1 MKNLKLLILTTFMAI
16 AGSLFSQTNS
26 GPDIVITNVNVIDEG
41 CAVVNGYILSFQEVE
56 VTVSNV
62 GTQGFTSYSVTSEL
76 AYSGEEIT
84 SGSLNISVL
93 NPGESATLSGTLYS
107 VNTPWT
113 VGQSNIFTATVE
125 QPYEETGT
133 ALLNNTYQVFQ
144 TETVDCSDLSIID
157 VNVTINQTPP
167 FGCNPQIFMH
177 GIGFEFSNPEDQ
189 DTIFSICVDV
199 DILNLTTGE
208 IYLDTYQFCFNNGPY
223 VASMVTLISSWHVP
237 IDGNTY
243 QYTVTLS
250 NIVATGLDGNLEDN
264 TVVYTVDTSPY
275 NYDNCIYGCTDP
287 DAINYDPTA
296 NVDDGSCNYDIL
308 ELNYLSSECS
318 IDCDP
323 TGAFYYV
330 NSTFENT
337 GNVAITDF
345 CTQWSVIGGQVYSE
359 CFTGSLDPGQ
369 TTTLTYGPIY
379 DDGTGAVWI
388 YLQEL
393 NGTTLDPATSF
404 YESLYCTA
412 DAEATC
418 VYGCTDETACNYD
431 ATADFNDDSCTYVDG
446 ICETCESGVI
456 VDNDIDNDGI
466 CDADEVAGCTDTD
479 ACNYNISA
487 TDDDGS
493 CVLPVD
499 CETCSGET
507 DGTGTVVDNDADDDG
522 ICDTNEIVGC
532 QDETACNYNPDATDA
547 GNCTYV
553 VDPCEV
559 CVNGQVV
566 LNDADG
572 DGVCDD
578 DEVEGCT
585 DPAAC
590 NYDATAT
597 ENDPLLCTY
606 ANGCDTC
613 VNGNV
618 IDGDVNDDGICDGP
632 DASVTI
638 VVSEVTCF
646 PGQAN
651 QFQIDLVFEN
661 LGPDPLTDFCFNLTG
676 DATYNLC
683 LNSSF
688 PIGGGLPL
696 ETGETTTISA
706 PGVFLVGPT
715 YNFTVVIDNVNVNS
729 GGEHPSYLANN
740 TLNYS
745 IDSSTLQDPCIYGCT
760 DVTACNYDIVADV
773 DDGSC
778 VLPVG
783 CETCSGETDGTGT
796 TVDNDTDDDGVCDE
810 DEVVG
815 CQDETACN
823 YDATA
828 TDAGSCVYADG
839 NCEVCD
845 GNGGVIIQDGDSD
858 GICDGDEVTGCTVSS
873 ACNYNAAATED
884 DGSCIFAVNSCDYC
898 DGFGGLIN
906 GDIDG
911 DGICNGDE
919 IAGCTNVNACNYDP
933 TATDDDGSCEPNIQ
947 CIDGNT
953 YDCNGDLIPNCID
966 TDGDGICD
974 ICEIPGCMALTAC
987 NYNPNATDNDGS
999 CEWVSCIGCMDI
1011 AACNY
1016 DSTAE
1021 ISDLSSCDYSCHGCT
1036 DIEACN
1042 YDPNATYDDG
1052 TFCVYPQAGFD
1063 CDCNILCWGDI
1074 NGDGV
1079 VSTADLLQFLV
1090 QFGTYCD

>member
-1 MKNLKLLILTTFMAI
+1 MKNLRLLILTTFMAI
-16 AGSLFSQTNS
+16 AGSLFSQD

-41 CAVVNGYILSFQEVE
+41 CVVENDFVWSFQEVE

-62 GTQGFTSYSVTSEL
+62 GTEGFTSYSVTSEL
-76 AYSGEEIT
+76 AFSGNQIT
-84 SGSLNISVL
+84 NGAINQSILL
-93 NPGESATLSGTLYS
+93 PGESATLSGTLLS
-107 VNTPWT
+107 INTPWT

-125 QPYEETGT
+125 QPYEETGA

-157 VNVTINQTPP
+157 VEAVIQLNGPS
-167 FGCNPQIFMH
+167 CNPQSLQH
-177 GIGFEFSNPEDQ
+177 SIGFGFSNPNNQ

-199 DILNLTTGE
+199 NILNITTGDQ
-208 IYLDTYQFCFNNGPY
+208 YANLTYCFGNIGGPF
-223 VASMVTLISSWHVP
+223 VGSAVLNLSAWAIPV
-237 IDGNTY
+237 DNNTY
-243 QYTVTLS
+243 QYTV
-250 NIVATGLDGNLEDN
+250 NIYDIVATGLDGDLEDN
-264 TVVYTVDTSPY
+264 TVVYTIDTSPY
-275 NYDNCIYGCTDP
+275 DYDNCIYGCTDP
-287 DAINYDPTA
+287 EATNYDPTA
-296 NVDDGSCNYDIL
+296 DIDDGSCNYDIL
-308 ELNYLSSECS
+308 ELSYLSSECS
-318 IDCDP
+318 VDCDP

-369 TTTLTYGPIY
+369 TTAVTYGPIY

-388 YLQEL
+388 YIQEL

-418 VYGCTDETACNYD
+418 VYGCTDEAACNYD
-431 ATADFNDDSCTYVDG
+431 ATADFDDESCTYVDG
-446 ICETCESGVI
+446 VCETCEGGVI
-456 VDNDIDNDGI
+456 VDNDADDDGV
-466 CDADEVAGCTDTD
+466 CDADEVAGCTDAS
-479 ACNYNISA
+479 ACNYNTLA

-522 ICDTNEIVGC
+522 VCDTNEIVGC

-578 DEVEGCT
+578 EEVEGCT
-585 DPAAC
+585 DPTAC
-590 NYDATAT
+590 SYDATAT

-646 PGQAN
+646 PGETN

-661 LGPDPLTDFCFNLTG
+661 LGPGPLTDFCFNLTG

-683 LNSSF
+683 LSPSF

-706 PGVFLVGPT
+706 GGVFPVGPT
-715 YNFTVVIDNVNVNS
+715 YNFTVVIDNVNVSS

-745 IDSSTLQDPCIYGCT
+745 IDSSTLEDPCTYGCT
-760 DVTACNYDIVADV
+760 DVTACNYDAAADV

-796 TVDNDTDDDGVCDE
+796 VIDNDADDDGVCDG
-810 DEVVG
+810 DEIVG

-828 TDAGSCVYADG
+828 TDAGNCVYADG

-845 GNGGVIIQDGDSD
+845 GNGGVTIQDSD
-858 GICDGDEVTGCTVSS
+858 GDGVCDGDEITGCTVSS
-873 ACNYNAAATED
+873 ACNYNPNATDE
-884 DGSCIFAVNSCDYC
+884 DGSCIFAVDPCDIC
-898 DGFGGLIN
+898 DGSGGIID
-906 GDIDG
+906 GDIDN

-919 IAGCTNVNACNYDP
+919 VAGCTDATACNYDP

-947 CIDGNT
+947 CINGNT
-953 YDCNGDLIPNCID
+953 YDCNGDLIPNCTD
-966 TDGDGICD
+966 TDGDGTCD
-974 ICEIPGCMALTAC
+974 TCEIPGCMISTAC
-987 NYNPNATDNDGS
+987 NYNSNATDNDGS
-999 CEWVSCIGCMDI
+999 CEWISCAGCMDI
-1011 AACNY
+1011 TACNY

-1021 ISDLSSCDYSCHGCT
+1021 ISNPSSCDYSCHGCT

-1052 TFCVYPQAGFD
+1052 TFCEYPQEGFD
-1063 CDCNILCWGDI
+1063 CECNQLCFGDM
-1074 NGDGV
+1074 NGDGTV
-1079 VSTADLLQFLV
+1079 TTADLLVFLG
-1090 QFGTYCD
+1090 QFGTYCDE